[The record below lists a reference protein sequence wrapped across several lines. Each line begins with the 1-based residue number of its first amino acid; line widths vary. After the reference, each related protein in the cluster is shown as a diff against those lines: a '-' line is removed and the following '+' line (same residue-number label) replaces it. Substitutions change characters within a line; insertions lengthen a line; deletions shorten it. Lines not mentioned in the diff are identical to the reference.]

1 MCVQIKWHFAFL
13 NNAVLAKE
21 DNDLFERITLEINIF
36 LYLQKQTRP
45 CATFLQI
52 LNHGNLWTHRM
63 AFIFRVFNFG

>member
-36 LYLQKQTRP
+36 LYLRKKNKTL
-45 CATFLQI
+45 CD
-52 LNHGNLWTHRM
+52 
-63 AFIFRVFNFG
+63 IFTDS